1 MFVKELKKSNFDFEK
16 LPNDLRDTAK
26 KLLEVPETKEDSQKV
41 QLLDYTVIKA
51 IASIF
56 PKDEAVV
63 NIYNSMLKMEQN
75 INNDGFNTDFHNE
88 NNELQIGDKIRNAVG
103 ILLRVTDKNDSEYF
117 LTSSNTI
124 GAGLPWGKEK
134 VHKYLSEGLWK
145 KTHTTEKMA
154 IGGKVTKYQDLS
166 QLNPSVINDKNANK
180 TGISKINEVDLIK
193 INDFYFTGSEHIRS
207 SVDSSKMFLEFWNEN
222 KINIQEEFSVL
233 FLNRQN
239 KAIGIYN
246 VSKGGI
252 AGTVVDVEL
261 ISATA
266 IKTLA
271 QGVIMAHN
279 HPSGNLKPSQ
289 ADIDITKKLKNALAL
304 FDIRLLD
311 SLIITPKGEY
321 YSLAD
326 NNMFEDGGEIKTNIQ
341 KEVLSALAKPG
352 EIKGVTVIEVSEDGK
367 EVKYGTKNNKTRLSV
382 ENLSKEEIK
391 NELKFEQ
398 SILNRS
404 IKEAQDFSEDAIWE
418 MKGLTREE
426 KLFAIKIHNSS
437 LKVNE
442 QTSKIV
448 IPFYQKH
455 LNLLGEEY
463 AYGGVVHKESPGM
476 DKNTGNR
483 PSPTAHASHLG
494 VGVKA
499 IGNDG
504 GLWEV
509 RADRNNIHSW
519 KNIEGNAQEQ
529 KEIKSLHDLHPLDMW
544 VQYPDGRWYRK
555 FLFGTDAKS
564 DNIRELLDQGIKESM
579 TYLEKG
585 KLEAVISVM
594 DGSEAERVSNLYM
607 KLFPVEGMILNN
619 DIDLQD
625 IEDRENEE
633 FFRTKMQEVITKK
646 VKDLEQSEFNSIN
659 LNDILEIKTTG
670 LKRRNKK
677 VLSIIEK
684 TAVRDFWLSGEGD
697 KNIMVSLFPKNDKNA
712 SPYIADY
719 FEIYDT
725 NENAEIRQDALNNAL
740 CTDYQKEIIEQYRLM
755 FLKLFGY
762 YQSYKKENP
771 RTLIGEGYEYALDK
785 IKDNYEFTPNQA
797 DWIANNVD
805 YQAVGILE
813 YKLEFLNRQV
823 RNRFTLEKL
832 GPLKMTSQE
841 YTTQIVGYTS
851 APESYDLTGTKTI
864 ELTEYFDDRNRQV
877 RKVGIKEAGYKPQI
891 DRFASG
897 NFGFFDEADFQK
909 LVSYGENGVYSKKKE
924 NKIDITA
931 YKNPYELNRGIEKFL
946 DENWDKEEYTS
957 NEIDFISYYSGYG
970 GLHKLGKFSPEEFKT
985 ILYEFYTPDE
995 IVKKM
1000 WALAYKYGY
1009 GSFGDGSVFEPS
1021 VGIGAFLKY
1030 APKEVKVVANEI
1042 NKYSAKICSILYP
1055 HADVQLMSFEK
1066 NFIKNNLTIK
1076 SNIDNLDKY
1085 NLVIGNPPYGP
1096 AQSKYMKFGEDK
1108 YIKAGN
1114 FTEYF
1119 ISRGLDL
1126 LYKDG
1131 LLVYIVGAE
1140 QHSGGTLFLD
1150 SATSKVKEGIFQKGE
1165 LLDAYRLP
1173 INVFER
1179 TGVSSEILIFKRK

>member
-134 VHKYLSEGLWK
+134 VHKYLSQGLWK

-193 INDFYFTGSEHIRS
+193 INDFYFTGSEQIRS

-326 NNMFEDGGEIKTNIQ
+326 NNMFEDGGQIKTNIH
-341 KEVLSALAKPG
+341 
-352 EIKGVTVIEVSEDGK
+352 
-367 EVKYGTKNNKTRLSV
+367 
-382 ENLSKEEIK
+382 NLS
-391 NELKFEQ
+391 
-398 SILNRS
+398 S
-404 IKEAQDFSEDAIWE
+404 
-418 MKGLTREE
+418 
-426 KLFAIKIHNSS
+426 
-437 LKVNE
+437 
-442 QTSKIV
+442 
-448 IPFYQKH
+448 
-455 LNLLGEEY
+455 EEY
-463 AYGGVVHKESPGM
+463 AYGGVIHKESPGM

-519 KNIEGNAQEQ
+519 KKIEGNAQEQ
-529 KEIKSLHDLHPLDMW
+529 KEIKSLDDLHPLDMW
-544 VQYPDGRWYRK
+544 VKYPDGRWYRK

-633 FFRTKMQEVITKK
+633 FFRTKMKKVITKK

-659 LNDILEIKTTG
+659 LNDILDIKTTG

-677 VLSIIEK
+677 ALSIIQK
-684 TAVRDFWLSGEGD
+684 TAVKNFWLSGEGD
-697 KNIMVSLFPKNDKNA
+697 KNIMVSLFPKNDKDA

-762 YQSYKKENP
+762 YESYKKENP
-771 RTLIGEGYEYALDK
+771 RTLVGEGYEYALDK

-813 YKLEFLNRQV
+813 HKLEFLNRQAK
-823 RNRFTLEKL
+823 NRFTLEKL

-1150 SATSKVKEGIFQKGE
+1150 SAISKVKEGIFQKGE